1 MKIRKIL
8 ALALVLTLCFGC
20 VIDAH
25 AMLVPKHTCRYRGW
39 VITVQPTCK
48 TAGSKTRTCTVCGK
62 VSTAVIE
69 ASAEY
74 HKWGKWT
81 TVTESTCQ
89 KKGQEKHVCS
99 VCGKSETRKKDYLD
113 HRYSAWTVA
122 SQPTDSA
129 AGTKKRVC
137 SACGKVSTKSF
148 YSDTTAAEGDKKTVA
163 VWTLQQLLK
172 DEGLLPDKVDGI
184 FGKNTKKATTT
195 FQKSQGL
202 SQSGVGFPETIS
214 RLLLKQLDAI
224 SAGGDVYVWNN
235 GLTAT
240 LVLDRGYD
248 PAQNGSH
255 YVEKVCVAVTMSK
268 DGKSATY
275 QLPYPMAVVSDTEP
289 CTPKF
294 DGVCRYCGQAVHENT
309 ATQVVEMSTNGEV
322 SNVILAALLQNMG
335 LYEGPVDGVDSADLT
350 VAICV
355 YQVQNGLPLTGL
367 ADEATLCSIAA
378 YLTALADNSRI
389 LDRDYLLVLSPF
401 AMYAEPMVETTM
413 ELTQSGSFDTTS
425 ELKGWEVHFG
435 DSMMALSLPEAEVCK
450 F

>member
-1 MKIRKIL
+1 MNIRKFL
-8 ALALVLTLCFGC
+8 AFVLVMTLCLGC

-25 AMLVPKHTCRYRGW
+25 AMLEPHRHMYGKW
-39 VITVQPTCK
+39 IITKQPTCK
-48 TAGSKTRTCTVCGK
+48 QNGVRTQTCTKCSHTV
-62 VSTAVIE
+62 TETIP
-69 ASAEY
+69 ASSSY
-74 HKWGKWT
+74 HSWGKWT

-113 HRYSAWTVA
+113 HKYGAWTVTV
-122 SQPTDSA
+122 QPTDSA
-129 AGTKKRVC
+129 AGTKSRVC
-137 SACGKVSTKSF
+137 SACGKKSTKSF

-195 FQKSQGL
+195 FQKNQGL

-214 RLLLKQLDAI
+214 RLLLKRLDAI

-240 LVLDRGYD
+240 LVLDRGYG
-248 PAQNGSH
+248 PAENGSH

-275 QLPYPMAVVSDTEP
+275 HLPYPMTVVSDTEP

-294 DGVCRYCGQAVHENT
+294 DGVCRYCGQTVHENT

-322 SNVILAALLQNMG
+322 SNVILAVLLQNMG

-355 YQVQNGLPLTGL
+355 YQVQNSLPLTGL
-367 ADEATLCSIAA
+367 ADEATLRSIAA

-435 DSMMALSLPEAEVCK
+435 DSMMALSLPETEICK